1 MRTTLFVNVL
11 LPLPVAGYFTYRVP
25 FDLNESVEAGKRVVV
40 QFGKKKVYTAL
51 IHSISE
57 TAPLVETKYILGV
70 LDLSP
75 IANQFQFKLWE
86 WIA

>member
-25 FDLNESVEAGKRVVV
+25 FDFNDEVESGKRVVV

-51 IHSISE
+51 IHSVTE
-57 TAPLVETKYILGV
+57 KAPKVETKYILGV
-70 LDLSP
+70 PASRPCAASGGPDRGLGSS
-75 IANQFQFKLWE
+75 
-86 WIA
+86 